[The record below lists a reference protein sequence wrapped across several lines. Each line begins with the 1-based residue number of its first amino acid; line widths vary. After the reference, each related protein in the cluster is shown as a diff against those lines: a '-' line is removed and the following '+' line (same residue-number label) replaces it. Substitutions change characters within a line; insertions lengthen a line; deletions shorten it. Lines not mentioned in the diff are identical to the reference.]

1 MRISFAALAVS
12 LVTATAPVS
21 AQDLA
26 LAELARQTHF
36 HGLAIDPADA
46 GRALLAT
53 HHGLFAVTRDGRAR
67 RISQAGDDLM
77 GFTAHPTDQTRLL
90 ASGHPASGGNLGVVE
105 STDGGRS
112 WRRISPG
119 LRGPVDFHQM
129 TISRADPNV
138 VYGVHEGVQVSRDG
152 GRTWIMAGPPPPR
165 LIALAASAERAD
177 ELYAATEAGLMVS
190 RDAGR
195 SWEPTDLTGP
205 TSTVH
210 AAADGAL
217 YAFVLGRGLLRREKD
232 APSWEVVGGF
242 GARFVLHLAATP
254 QDRQVLLAVLND
266 HSLLRSEDRGRT
278 WAPFAQG
285 R

>member
-1 MRISFAALAVS
+1 MRISFVVLAVY
-12 LVTATAPVS
+12 LLAAVARVS
-21 AQDLA
+21 AQELP

-36 HGLAIDPADA
+36 HGLAIDPTDS

-53 HHGLFAVTRDGRAR
+53 HHGLFAITRDGRAR
-67 RISQAGDDLM
+67 RVSQSADDLM
-77 GFTAHPTDQTRLL
+77 GFTAHPADPTRLL

-105 STDGGRS
+105 SSDGGRT
-112 WRRISPG
+112 WRQISPG

-129 TISRADPNV
+129 TVSRADPNV

-152 GRTWIMAGPPPPR
+152 GRTWTMSGAAPPR
-165 LIALAASAERAD
+165 LISLAASAEQAD
-177 ELYAATEAGLMVS
+177 QLYAATEAGLMVS

-195 SWEPTDLTGP
+195 SWAPTDLSGP

-210 AAADGAL
+210 VAADGAL

-232 APSWEVVGGF
+232 AQTWQVAGSF
-242 GARFVLHLAATP
+242 GARYVLHLASGP

-278 WAPFAQG
+278 WAPFVRAQ
-285 R
+285 

>member
-1 MRISFAALAVS
+1 MRISFIVFAALVIAAI
-12 LVTATAPVS
+12 TRVS
-21 AQDLA
+21 AQELT

-36 HGLAIDPADA
+36 HGLAIDHADS
-46 GRALLAT
+46 GRALIAT

-67 RISQAGDDLM
+67 RISQSADDLM
-77 GFTAHPTDQTRLL
+77 GFTAHPTDATRLL

-105 STDGGRS
+105 SIDGGRS
-112 WRRISPG
+112 WRRISLG

-129 TISRADPNV
+129 TVSRADSNI

-152 GRTWIMAGPPPPR
+152 GRTWFMAGPAPPR

-177 ELYAATEAGLMVS
+177 ELYAATETGLMIS

-195 SWEPTDLTGP
+195 SWTPTDLTGP
-205 TSTVH
+205 TSAVH

-217 YAFVLGRGLLRREKD
+217 YVFVLGRGLLRREKD

-242 GARFVLHLAATP
+242 GARFVLHLATTP
-254 QDRQVLLAVLND
+254 QNRQILMTALND

>member
-1 MRISFAALAVS
+1 MRVFLIAV
-12 LVTATAPVS
+12 LIMIAVVARGS
-21 AQDLA
+21 AQELA

-36 HGLAIDPADA
+36 HGLAIDPADS
-46 GRALLAT
+46 GRVLLAT
-53 HHGLFAVTRDGRAR
+53 HHGLFAVTRDGQAR

-77 GFTAHPTDQTRLL
+77 GFTAHPTDPARLL

-105 STDGGRS
+105 SIDGGRS

-129 TISRADPNV
+129 TVSRANPNV
-138 VYGVHEGVQVSRDG
+138 VYGVHDGLQVSRDG
-152 GRTWIMAGPPPPR
+152 GRSWIMAGPPPPR

-177 ELYAATEAGLMVS
+177 ELYAATETGLIVS

-195 SWEPTDLTGP
+195 NWTRTDLTGP
-205 TSTVH
+205 TSAVH
-210 AAADGAL
+210 AAADAAL

-232 APSWEVVGGF
+232 APNWEVVSSF
-242 GARFVLHLAATP
+242 GARFVLHFASTP
-254 QDRQVLLAVLND
+254 QDRQVLVAVLND

-278 WAPFAQG
+278 WAPFAQAQ
-285 R
+285 